1 MWAQPETNLPNWQNW
16 MVLEG
21 SSEFGEQLA
30 SSYYELTVALLPNRF
45 NGILQNSHF
54 RVSPTPADG
63 LATLAQNI
71 GGLASLLLREYA
83 QDPSDW
89 GTDTSAVYRYLQA
102 TPPPPGISGPQVTT
116 IASLGLTHTQDLKTT
131 NDPTSATSSRV
142 TPEKRKTPGTS
153 AAPMRV
159 SAKGTPATIPW
170 YRLTASQARHL
181 ANQEGIHRPPYGPS
195 QLLGDSPC
203 KA

>member
-21 SSEFGEQLA
+21 SSEFGKQLA

-71 GGLASLLLREYA
+71 RGLASLLLREYA

-89 GTDTSAVYRYLQA
+89 GADTSAVYRTHSHA
-102 TPPPPGISGPQVTT
+102 GPQD
-116 IASLGLTHTQDLKTT
+116 HQ
-131 NDPTSATSSRV
+131 
-142 TPEKRKTPGTS
+142 
-153 AAPMRV
+153 
-159 SAKGTPATIPW
+159 
-170 YRLTASQARHL
+170 
-181 ANQEGIHRPPYGPS
+181 
-195 QLLGDSPC
+195 
-203 KA
+203 